1 MKSSYY
7 KFIFCFAIILLV
19 ITAEQAF
26 AQDKQKPPQP
36 EPKTQTGSAE
46 FKAELERAKQALNEG
61 QIDEAMKLLN
71 KAADMNKGNCLEC
84 YQIIGQ
90 VAFQLG
96 DYAQAATA
104 LRKALALKPENEI
117 GLTNMLGVALYLQD
131 DKNALQES
139 ITTFR
144 RVIETAGDK
153 YPKAYYNL
161 GFALIKA
168 GKEKDGVEALKKYVA
183 IEPNSS
189 QAGQAKTVIAN
200 PKLAGESLAIDFKV
214 KTYAGEELSL
224 SNLKGKVVLLD
235 FWATWCGPCI
245 VEMPAVKA
253 TWQKYQNDNFVI
265 VGVSLDRNKKAFET
279 YIKKEGI
286 SWVQYFDGAGW
297 DNKIARLYNVH
308 SIPQTVLIDHQGV
321 IRAVGLRGQQ
331 LYKKIGDL
339 INRVREDK
347 NAATK

>member
-1 MKSSYY
+1 MKAAYS
-7 KFIFCFAIILLV
+7 ILTFCLMMTLFLSLPDP
-19 ITAEQAF
+19 AF
-26 AQDKQKPPQP
+26 AQDKQKTSEPAPKIQSGSP
-36 EPKTQTGSAE
+36 EMKT
-46 FKAELERAKQALNEG
+46 ELEGAKKALEAG
-61 QIDEAMKLLN
+61 QIDEAIRMLN
-71 KAADMNKGNCLEC
+71 KAAEMNKGNCLEC

-90 VAFQLG
+90 VSFQLG

-104 LRKALALKPENEI
+104 LRKAIALKPENEI

-131 DKNALQES
+131 DKKALDES
-139 ITTFR
+139 ITTFK
-144 RVIETAGDK
+144 RVIDMVGDK

-161 GFALIKA
+161 GFALIKS
-168 GKEKDGVEALKKYVA
+168 GKEKEGVEALKKYVA

-189 QAGQAKTVIAN
+189 QASQAKTVIAN
-200 PKLAGESLAIDFKV
+200 PKLAGEKLAIDFKV
-214 KTYAGEELSL
+214 KTYAGDELSL
-224 SNLKGKVVLLD
+224 SSLKGKVVLLD

-265 VGVSLDRNKKAFET
+265 VGVSLDNSKKAFET

-286 SWVQYFDGAGW
+286 TWVQYFDGAGW
-297 DNKIARLYNVH
+297 DNKIARLYSVH

-339 INRVREDK
+339 INQVKQDK
-347 NAATK
+347 SADTR

>member
-1 MKSSYY
+1 
-7 KFIFCFAIILLV
+7 
-19 ITAEQAF
+19 
-26 AQDKQKPPQP
+26 
-36 EPKTQTGSAE
+36 
-46 FKAELERAKQALNEG
+46 
-61 QIDEAMKLLN
+61 
-71 KAADMNKGNCLEC
+71 
-84 YQIIGQ
+84 
-90 VAFQLG
+90 
-96 DYAQAATA
+96 
-104 LRKALALKPENEI
+104 
-117 GLTNMLGVALYLQD
+117 
-131 DKNALQES
+131 
-139 ITTFR
+139 
-144 RVIETAGDK
+144 
-153 YPKAYYNL
+153 L
-161 GFALIKA
+161 GFALLKA